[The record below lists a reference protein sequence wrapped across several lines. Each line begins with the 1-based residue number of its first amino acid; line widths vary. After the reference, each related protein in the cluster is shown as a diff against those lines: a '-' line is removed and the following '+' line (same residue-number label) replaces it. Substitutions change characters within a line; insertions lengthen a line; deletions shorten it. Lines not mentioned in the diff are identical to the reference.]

1 VTIRFQNFDSLRVFS
16 IVARHESFSSAAL
29 ELNLTKGAVSYQI
42 RELELALGFSLFDR
56 LSMGVSLTRK
66 GRELWMSSKIAFDA
80 IETRIDELREVPKTA
95 ITIATTTYFASR
107 WLSPRLMMFMK
118 NHPQV
123 RLRLQPMIDLMDLQN
138 EGVDLAIRWGRGE
151 WTDMPIRRLFDCPA
165 FATGA
170 PEALA
175 LIKTEGLASAMD
187 KLTLLSDRSGSAA
200 WEDWHKVAGLSFKA
214 REAVLT
220 IPDPNVRV
228 QAVIDGQGIALND
241 DLIGPEMDA
250 GRIVRLSEH
259 QVDEYGYFLVHEPD
273 ALIKPDVAAF
283 AEWILSIT
291 EGFPQEAGLG

>member
-1 VTIRFQNFDSLRVFS
+1 VTMRFRNFDSLRIFCV
-16 IVARHESFSSAAL
+16 VARHGSFSSAAL

-42 RELELALGFSLFDR
+42 RELELVLGFDLFDR
-56 LSMGVSLTRK
+56 FARGVSLTRK
-66 GRELWMSSKIAFDA
+66 GRDLWLSAQVAFKS
-80 IETRIDELREVPKTA
+80 IESRIDELRDIPRRP

-118 NHPQV
+118 THPQV

-175 LIKTEGLASAMD
+175 LRKTEGLASAMD

-241 DLIGPEMDA
+241 DLIGPEIDA
-250 GRIVRLSEH
+250 GRIVRLSDH
-259 QVDEYGYFLVHEPD
+259 QIDEYGYFLVHEPD
-273 ALIKPDVAAF
+273 ALINPDVAAF
-283 AEWILSIT
+283 AEWILSVA